1 MFAMEKH
8 MHQSKN
14 ATISLSFAN
23 IKLYILLA
31 LSSIFLASCGGSS
44 SNDGS
49 GGNSGSTI
57 TVGLFKG
64 PTVGASCDITDASG
78 KTINR
83 ITGPKGLS
91 IESSSISPGILTVS
105 CSGGTYIDEATNA
118 EVDAPN
124 MRAVAYYPGGDF
136 KIIISPLS
144 EIAYQRA
151 IAVAGNVDSLDES
164 KVNAESEAV
173 ATLFGL
179 DGVNTLQTIPTPIVG
194 TNAATAED
202 NDEGRFAMVLAGLSK
217 MIGDSQ
223 GGTSTA
229 QVEAGIDAL
238 VKDLAEDGVFDTKD
252 SLIAGINSV
261 VVSNPSIDS
270 EVNATLTTAISD
282 ATLDATATLTA
293 VEAPAISVPNNTQ
306 YVYVVNT
313 AITNLVYSALE
324 SSGGAT
330 ECSISSLPQGL
341 QLNGTTT
348 LTVAPNRSGQCVI
361 SGTPSTVTATANYTL
376 TVSNAI
382 GSESAEISLTVNPEA
397 PNVADASAQTLTK
410 GTPATISF
418 DNTGGT
424 ITSCT
429 LDVTSDSLT
438 GTGLSLNSNDCS
450 ITGTPNTVTTL
461 NIVVVA
467 TNVTATDTANVS
479 ITINDEAPALQN
491 IPTKQI
497 FALNVAKTIT
507 FNNAGGGTLTEC
519 SVSPALPTGLTI
531 APNST
536 NTTCEITGSATTE
549 TPVATY
555 TITAKNA
562 TAQSNADV
570 AIEVVNII
578 PVNVVPIT
586 SSVFENAGSVVA
598 FRIETTPAPSSDL
611 TGTLNFGGNASTGGH
626 ASAAKSTFTIAAGT
640 TSTTLSINLTD
651 NEYPNSARVFT
662 AQVSSVSDT
671 TYGPG
676 ATGRI
681 DITDNDAPYVVTVS
695 GTNAPLTEADNAIL
709 TFTIS
714 TNRAVA
720 TNDAVT
726 VDLSYGD
733 SSTTA
738 DVSGTSDFSNI
749 PTQVVISAGENSAT
763 LELPLV
769 NDNTVERTEYVNAAI
784 SNATNAHGGSFAIG
798 SSQTATISDNDTYQ
812 ISIAKI
818 RDGAENNN
826 DSPTSAQFA
835 VTVTPANETGGDIT
849 GTLIYDGTADQGT
862 DYTAKNT
869 FSISNGASSDT
880 IELPIR
886 ENPNGEGNQTIEVS
900 INTSTISVSGGY
912 DYSVAQDSATASII
926 DDDITQIII
935 NRVTENITE
944 SSATGV
950 ELFTVSVL
958 NADSSLMTN
967 NGLGAISGTIT
978 FSGDAFTGNDVTT
991 PSATTFNFP
1000 LGSIT
1005 NPQTITFNIN
1015 QDTTPENTEQITA
1028 QITAVV
1034 DGVNADSYSVNTN
1047 PVSVGVEDDSD
1058 NYTITIGSP
1067 VNATEGTTNPQ
1078 FTLTTDPA
1086 VASGD
1091 TITVNLSYTGSAD
1104 TTGTSDFSNLP
1115 DSATI
1120 TTGTTGTLILT
1131 LATDD
1136 GIVELDETVI
1146 ATIDSATNANGISLN
1161 IGTPNN
1167 STATINDN
1175 DTHSVSIAKATDGD
1189 GTEDSND
1196 NTLEFVISVTPPN
1209 TEADITGTLILSG
1222 TNIDANDFTGVA
1234 NTSFPN
1240 VPFTIT
1246 TSDNG
1251 SQTIT
1256 IGIADP
1262 DDAEGS
1268 ETVIAT
1274 LNNSFTSGG
1283 YSTTVASNNSAN
1295 ATITDNDITA
1305 VKIRALPTTVAES
1318 DTNQTISYE
1327 VYLDGSAVGGA
1338 INPVSGTITF
1348 SGATTQVLDSTAQ
1361 PFNITS
1367 GSAQTIQLT
1376 LIGDTTPE
1384 AVSTL
1389 TATIDPNSITNTA
1402 QFQASSPDNSAT
1414 ITITDDDNYT
1424 ITIGSPVNATEG
1436 GTNPQFTLTTD
1447 PAVASGDTITV
1458 NLSYTG
1464 SADTTGTSDFS
1475 NLPDSATITTGTTG
1489 TLILTLATDDGIVE
1503 LDETVIATIDSATN
1517 ANGISLN
1524 IGTPNNSTATI
1535 NDNDTHSVSIAKAT
1549 DGDGTEDSNDNTLEF
1564 VISVTPPNT
1573 EADITGTLILSGTNI
1588 DANDFTGV
1596 ANTSFPNVPFTIT
1609 TSDNGSQTITIGI
1622 ADPDDAE
1629 GLETVIATLNNSF
1642 TSGGYS
1648 TTLASNNS
1656 ANATITDNDI
1666 TAVKI
1671 RALPTTVAESDTN
1684 QTISYEV
1691 YLDGSAVGGA
1701 INPVSGTITF
1711 SGATTQVLDSTAQP
1725 FNITSGSAQTIQLTL
1740 IGDTT
1745 PEAVSTLTA
1754 TIDPNSITNTAQFQ
1768 ASSPDNSATI
1778 TITDDDNYTITIG
1791 SPVNATEG
1799 GTNPQFTLTT
1809 DPAVASG
1816 DTITVNLSYTGSADT
1831 TGTSDFSNL
1840 PDSATIT
1847 TGTTGTLILTL
1858 ATDDGIVELDETV
1871 IATIDSATNANGIS
1885 LNIGTPN
1892 NSSTVTI
1899 NDNDTYQISIA
1910 KIRDGA
1916 ENNNDSPTSA
1926 QFAVTVTPANETGGD
1941 ITGTLIYDGTA
1952 DQGTD
1957 YTAKNTFSISNGA
1970 SSDTI
1975 ELPIR
1980 ENPNGEGNQT
1990 IEVSINTSTISV
2002 SGGYDYSVA
2011 QDSATA
2017 SIIDDDITQI
2027 IINRVTENITESSAT
2042 GVELFTVS
2050 VLNADS
2056 SLMTNN
2062 GLGAISGTITFSGD
2076 AFTGNDVTTPSAT
2089 TFNFPLG
2096 SITNP
2101 QTITFNINQDTTPEN
2116 TEQIT
2121 AQITAVVDGVNAD
2134 SYSVNTNPVSV
2145 GVEDDSDNYTITIG
2159 SPVNATEGTTNP
2171 QFTLTTDPAVASG
2184 DTITVNLSY
2193 TGSADTTGTS
2203 DFSNLPD
2210 SATITTGTTGTL
2222 ILTLATDDGIVEL
2235 DETVIATIDSATNAN
2250 GISLNIGTPNNST
2263 ATINDND
2270 THSVSIAKATDGDG
2284 TEDSNDNT
2292 LEFVISVTPP
2302 NTEADITG
2310 TLILSGTNIDA
2321 NDFTGVANTSFPNVP
2336 FTITTSD
2343 NGSQTITIG
2352 IADPDDAEGLETVIA
2367 TLNNSFTSGGYSTT
2381 VASNNS
2387 ANATITDNDAYTI
2400 SIESVANA
2408 VVTEGDVNKPT
2419 FRVVANHPVLAGDS
2433 INVAI
2438 SYTGSA
2444 SGSDDISTPTT
2455 VTIPAGATSATYTVD
2470 VVDDN
2475 ITESNESFT
2484 IALND
2489 SQENTTSNGIAV
2501 NRSSTL
2507 SAQAITYTINND
2519 DIATV
2524 NFDAN
2529 SSSANEGNSGTSSAD
2544 VTLSM
2549 TNPSS
2554 AATTITY
2561 TVGGT
2566 ANNPDDHTLSDGTI
2580 TIPAGQTVGT
2590 ITITDIRGDNVV
2602 EDDETVIITITR
2614 LTGAEL
2620 GSTLTHTY
2628 TITNDDIA
2636 TVNFDASSSSANE
2649 GNSGTSSADVT
2660 LSMTNPSSAAT
2671 TITYTVGG
2679 TANNPDDHTLSD
2691 GTITIP
2697 AGQTV
2702 GTITIT
2708 DIRGDNVVEDDETVI
2723 ITITRLTGAEL
2734 GSTLTHTYTI
2744 TNDDTTTL
2752 QFASGL
2758 PTSGLES
2765 ATALT
2770 LTVTLTNPAAH
2781 TITAGVTANASSSAT
2796 SDGTDYTLPNSV
2808 TINAGDTVGTIS
2820 ITINDDNTVEE
2831 TETIVVDLSNVS
2843 GIAGVS
2849 LGSPVQHTYNI
2860 TNDDTTTV
2868 NFDASS
2874 SSANEGNSGTS
2885 SAAVT
2890 LSMTNPSSAAT
2901 TITYTVGGTANNPD
2915 DHTLSDGTIT
2925 IPAGQTAGTITITD
2939 IRGDNVVED
2948 DETVIITITRLTG
2961 AELGSTLTH
2970 TYTITNDDIATVN
2983 FAASSSSANE
2993 GNSGTSSAD
3002 VTLSMTNPSS
3012 AATTIT
3018 YTVDGTANN
3027 PDDHTLSGGTITIP
3041 AGQTVGTITIT
3052 DIRGDNVVEDD
3063 ETVIITITR
3072 LTGAE
3077 LGSTLTHTY
3086 TITNDDIATV
3096 NFDASSSSANEG
3108 NLGTSSADVTL
3119 SMTNPSSAAT
3129 TITYTVDGTANNPD
3143 DHTLSDGTIT
3153 IPAGQTVGTITITD
3167 IRGDN
3172 VVEYD
3177 ETVII
3182 TITRLTGAE
3191 LGSTLTHT
3199 YTITNDD
3206 THSVAIAKATD
3217 GDGTED
3223 SNDNTLEFV
3232 ISVTPPNTQAD
3243 ITGTLILSGT
3253 NIDANDFIGV
3263 ANTSFPNVP
3272 FTIATSDNGS
3282 QTITIGIAD
3291 PDDAE
3296 GSETVTATLNN
3307 SFTSGGYSVTV
3318 APSPDNSATATITDN
3333 DIVNIATIT
3342 AQVGANSATMQI
3354 TNPTF
3359 FDEYTVY
3366 LSNDVDCDTA
3376 NYSLCTN
3383 GQTQST
3389 SANQTTEFTATS
3401 LTLDGTPTFGVLQT
3415 ASTQY
3420 GEFSISL
3427 DKFNKRQS
3435 QVVEM
3440 NGDLYVIGG
3449 NAADGRKNDVWKSS
3463 DNGQN
3468 WVELLA
3474 DNPNPGNNQFT
3485 PRSSHR
3491 VVVKNDVIY
3500 VIGGFDTANT
3510 NDVWKSTDGE
3520 TWEEVLGHT
3529 NNPGNDQFTPRR
3541 RHEVVVKDDEMYLIG
3556 GNGNSARLNDVWKST
3571 DNGETWEEVTENAAF
3586 TARQDHQVVVKGS
3599 DMYLIGGSATDER
3612 KNDVWKS
3619 TNGETWTLV
3628 ISNNNNLTDD
3638 SHFSPRWGHQVVVK
3652 DDQMYL
3658 IGGTDS
3664 GGNKNDVWKSNG
3676 GTWTLVISHDETPA
3690 GTQFSARNTHQVVVL
3705 DDDMYL
3711 ISGIVGTDERTNDV
3725 WKSTDGRDWKV
3736 VNNSSAEFT
3745 PREYHRVVEMD
3756 GELYLIGGDDGIRRN
3771 DIWKS
3776 TDTGKTWTQV
3786 ETEGTIFSARRKHQ
3800 VVVKG
3805 SDMYVIGGNDGLHKS
3820 DVWKST
3826 DKGVTWTELTKNA
3839 AFTARGVHQVVVIDN
3854 TMYLMGG
3861 WLTTQNITN
3870 DVWSST
3876 DGQNWT
3882 RVTPTSTN
3890 SVFSERYAHQVVTLG
3905 EDMYLI
3911 GGRDKNKRF
3920 NDIWKSTDKGKTW
3933 AEVTT
3938 TGSKFTPRRDHQVL
3952 GVGTNTMYVIGG
3964 RDDSGRRND
3973 IWKSTDQG
3981 VTWTEIS
3988 EHDANSKTKFAPRQ
4002 AHQVVAIDGT
4012 MFVIGGHTDDG
4023 YVNDVWSSTDGENWL
4038 FHAKAVVAL
4047 KKDQPEL
4054 SNTGTTTATFGDAPL
4069 TVSTEGGTGTGTVS
4083 ASSSN
4088 AGVATVSG
4096 TQITI
4101 TGPGTTTIT
4110 ITKAGDDNYYET
4122 SDTYTLT
4129 VGLKPAYTVSVQS
4142 VGNTTVTEGDGNNLQ
4157 FKVEL
4162 DRAVETG
4169 DSVTAQINYSGTANN
4184 DNDTTNRQTSV
4195 TIPAGTNTAMVSIS
4209 VQDDNIAE
4217 VAKQL
4222 VVTLNTTQQYY
4233 STNKNPITVN
4243 TNAQSVIFTI
4253 NDDEFANTNNTNI
4266 TGHNAQAYTAT
4277 VNIAFSQTF
4286 TNTGDPATACSIAP
4300 VLPTGISINLVN
4312 GTCEISG
4319 TATENIESL
4328 NYTVSAS
4335 NIRGTSTATISF
4347 EVVDAPNI
4355 TALQPLVQVVQ
4366 GQNINQPITLT
4377 SNSGGPITEYG
4388 MVAANG
4394 LEVDENIPGLNFD
4407 TLTGQLSG
4415 NVQFTAAVG
4424 IATYTITATGPNGAT
4439 SQATIQIQ
4447 VTQGLQAP
4455 QISDLTYNATTE
4467 IAIPASTVVLPN
4479 TGGAIDIWEITGTG
4493 VTGPIN
4499 DLYTIGNGLTFNQRT
4514 GEVGGTPAG
4523 PAAETNYTVNAGNNS
4538 GFNSAT
4544 LTLTVLSKPVSNVN
4558 VPMTITSYPIMSGQ
4572 TESNIDVRVEV
4583 DTNAATNTYEVE
4595 YRFKSDNSGNWSL
4608 NLRTA
4613 TPFTG
4618 TLPDFATYNNGDTL
4632 SYRVTVTNAQ
4642 NAINIVTK
4650 ESTVSTSSTYSIS
4663 DSRVIEGVDGTK
4675 TMVFTIVREG
4685 NTSTSGSVE
4694 FAVDA
4699 SSSAGSVTTIADL
4712 ANTYESGTGTVDN
4725 DYVGATSGTVTFPA
4739 SGAQVQTIAFTINGD
4754 YWKEF
4759 NQKIVVTIGT
4769 PTGGTILRSTGIG
4782 VINEVDAG
4790 AMTGLFAL
4798 TDLNPEKVTYAI
4810 RVRRS
4815 SDNVEQ
4821 DIGFDHNGN
4830 LDTTALLAFVG
4841 TGANDHG
4848 YVSVWYDQSDYDQ
4861 NLTQVNRD
4869 QQGTIV
4875 SAGQLV
4881 VGSTG
4886 EPVISF
4892 NEGRNGTY
4900 DGFNNDFDY
4909 MQMTGNSASVE
4920 NLVID
4925 FTMQVNTTTSSALAN
4940 FGQTNQNGD
4949 YTNRISIHPM
4959 NLAAGSGETTFFDS
4973 NKGNIANSDPDAT
4986 KQTLGELEQVN
4997 FALSGDN
5004 NANAGTATLNNTDAA
5019 RVMFIN
5025 GESVS
5030 NQAGGLSDNIVLGP
5044 TWYIGAAAATTQNVD
5059 LHQPMPVMLSEF
5071 SLYES
5076 NELQTAANAFT
5087 GSSNND
5093 VFTYAGD
5100 LENIDGSAGY
5110 DVLYINS
5117 NTTPTITLDTTANS
5131 ATSTLGVNSIERII
5145 AAGNGQNDVITITDA
5160 LVDSTDEDVIEI
5172 QMDSTDT
5179 LTLPNSFNVGS
5190 SATETYNGISYT
5202 VYTHNTNTALRVFV
5216 SGSPTVSN

>member
-105 CSGGTYIDEATNA
+105 CSGGTYIDEATNTN
-118 EVDAPN
+118 VDAPN

-136 KIIISPLS
+136 EIIISPLS

-179 DGVNTLQTIPTPIVG
+179 DEVKILQTIPTPVVG
-194 TNAATAED
+194 TEAATAKD
-202 NDEGRFAMVLAGLSK
+202 DPEGRFAMVLAGLSK
-217 MIGDSQ
+217 MIYDSQ

-238 VKDLAEDGVFDTKD
+238 VKDLAEDGVFNTKG
-252 SLIAGINSV
+252 SLIAGINDV

-270 EVNATLTTAISD
+270 TVDTTTLTTAISN

-293 VEAPAISVPNNTQ
+293 VETPTISVSTTTQ

-313 AITNLVYSALE
+313 AITDLVYSALK
-324 SSGGAT
+324 SSGGGAT

-348 LTVAPNRSGQCVI
+348 LTAAPNRSGQCVI
-361 SGTPSTVTATANYTL
+361 SGTPSTVTATASYTL

-382 GSESAEISLTVNPEA
+382 GSESTEINLTVNPEA
-397 PNVADASAQTLTK
+397 PNVADVSAQTLTK
-410 GTPATISF
+410 GTPATITF
-418 DNTGGT
+418 GNAGGT

-461 NIVVVA
+461 NIVVAA
-467 TNVTATDTANVS
+467 TNVTATDTANVA
-479 ITINDEAPALQN
+479 ITINDEAPALQD

-497 FALNVAKTIT
+497 FVLNVDKTIT

-562 TAQSNADV
+562 TAQSTADV

-640 TSTTLSINLTD
+640 TSTTLTVNVTD
-651 NEYPNSARVFT
+651 NEYPNSVRVFT
-662 AQVSSVSDT
+662 AQVVSVNDA

-676 ATGRI
+676 ATGSLEI
-681 DITDNDAPYVVTVS
+681 ADNDAPYTVTVS

-720 TNDAVT
+720 TDDAVT

-738 DVSGTSDFSNI
+738 DVSGISDFSNI

-798 SSQTATISDNDTYQ
+798 SSQTA
-812 ISIAKI
+812 
-818 RDGAENNN
+818 
-826 DSPTSAQFA
+826 
-835 VTVTPANETGGDIT
+835 
-849 GTLIYDGTADQGT
+849 
-862 DYTAKNT
+862 
-869 FSISNGASSDT
+869 
-880 IELPIR
+880 
-886 ENPNGEGNQTIEVS
+886 
-900 INTSTISVSGGY
+900 
-912 DYSVAQDSATASII
+912 
-926 DDDITQIII
+926 
-935 NRVTENITE
+935 
-944 SSATGV
+944 
-950 ELFTVSVL
+950 
-958 NADSSLMTN
+958 
-967 NGLGAISGTIT
+967 
-978 FSGDAFTGNDVTT
+978 
-991 PSATTFNFP
+991 
-1000 LGSIT
+1000 
-1005 NPQTITFNIN
+1005 
-1015 QDTTPENTEQITA
+1015 
-1028 QITAVV
+1028 
-1034 DGVNADSYSVNTN
+1034 
-1047 PVSVGVEDDSD
+1047 
-1058 NYTITIGSP
+1058 
-1067 VNATEGTTNPQ
+1067 
-1078 FTLTTDPA
+1078 
-1086 VASGD
+1086 
-1091 TITVNLSYTGSAD
+1091 
-1104 TTGTSDFSNLP
+1104 
-1115 DSATI
+1115 
-1120 TTGTTGTLILT
+1120 
-1131 LATDD
+1131 
-1136 GIVELDETVI
+1136 
-1146 ATIDSATNANGISLN
+1146 
-1161 IGTPNN
+1161 
-1167 STATINDN
+1167 
-1175 DTHSVSIAKATDGD
+1175 
-1189 GTEDSND
+1189 
-1196 NTLEFVISVTPPN
+1196 
-1209 TEADITGTLILSG
+1209 
-1222 TNIDANDFTGVA
+1222 
-1234 NTSFPN
+1234 
-1240 VPFTIT
+1240 
-1246 TSDNG
+1246 
-1251 SQTIT
+1251 
-1256 IGIADP
+1256 
-1262 DDAEGS
+1262 
-1268 ETVIAT
+1268 
-1274 LNNSFTSGG
+1274 
-1283 YSTTVASNNSAN
+1283 
-1295 ATITDNDITA
+1295 
-1305 VKIRALPTTVAES
+1305 
-1318 DTNQTISYE
+1318 
-1327 VYLDGSAVGGA
+1327 
-1338 INPVSGTITF
+1338 
-1348 SGATTQVLDSTAQ
+1348 
-1361 PFNITS
+1361 
-1367 GSAQTIQLT
+1367 
-1376 LIGDTTPE
+1376 
-1384 AVSTL
+1384 
-1389 TATIDPNSITNTA
+1389 
-1402 QFQASSPDNSAT
+1402 
-1414 ITITDDDNYT
+1414 
-1424 ITIGSPVNATEG
+1424 
-1436 GTNPQFTLTTD
+1436 
-1447 PAVASGDTITV
+1447 
-1458 NLSYTG
+1458 
-1464 SADTTGTSDFS
+1464 
-1475 NLPDSATITTGTTG
+1475 
-1489 TLILTLATDDGIVE
+1489 
-1503 LDETVIATIDSATN
+1503 
-1517 ANGISLN
+1517 
-1524 IGTPNNSTATI
+1524 
-1535 NDNDTHSVSIAKAT
+1535 
-1549 DGDGTEDSNDNTLEF
+1549 
-1564 VISVTPPNT
+1564 
-1573 EADITGTLILSGTNI
+1573 
-1588 DANDFTGV
+1588 
-1596 ANTSFPNVPFTIT
+1596 
-1609 TSDNGSQTITIGI
+1609 
-1622 ADPDDAE
+1622 
-1629 GLETVIATLNNSF
+1629 
-1642 TSGGYS
+1642 
-1648 TTLASNNS
+1648 
-1656 ANATITDNDI
+1656 
-1666 TAVKI
+1666 
-1671 RALPTTVAESDTN
+1671 
-1684 QTISYEV
+1684 
-1691 YLDGSAVGGA
+1691 
-1701 INPVSGTITF
+1701 
-1711 SGATTQVLDSTAQP
+1711 
-1725 FNITSGSAQTIQLTL
+1725 
-1740 IGDTT
+1740 
-1745 PEAVSTLTA
+1745 
-1754 TIDPNSITNTAQFQ
+1754 
-1768 ASSPDNSATI
+1768 
-1778 TITDDDNYTITIG
+1778 
-1791 SPVNATEG
+1791 
-1799 GTNPQFTLTT
+1799 
-1809 DPAVASG
+1809 
-1816 DTITVNLSYTGSADT
+1816 
-1831 TGTSDFSNL
+1831 
-1840 PDSATIT
+1840 
-1847 TGTTGTLILTL
+1847 
-1858 ATDDGIVELDETV
+1858 
-1871 IATIDSATNANGIS
+1871 
-1885 LNIGTPN
+1885 
-1892 NSSTVTI
+1892 TI

-2027 IINRVTENITESSAT
+2027 IINRVTENVTESSAT

-2159 SPVNATEGTTNP
+2159 SPVNATEGGTNP

-2250 GISLNIGTPNNST
+2250 GVNLNIGTPNNSST

-2302 NTEADITG
+2302 NTQADITG
-2310 TLILSGTNIDA
+2310 TLILSGTNVDA
-2321 NDFTGVANTSFPNVP
+2321 NDFTGVDNFPNVP

-2387 ANATITDNDAYTI
+2387 ANATITDNDITTVKIRALPTTVAESDTNQTISYEVYLDGSAVGGAINPVSGTITFSGATTQVLDSTAQPFNITSGSAQTIQLTLIGDTTPEAVSTLTATIEPNSITNTEQFQASSPDNSATITITDDDNYTI
-2400 SIESVANA
+2400 TIGSPVNA
-2408 VVTEGDVNKPT
+2408 TEGGTNPQFTLTTDPAVASGDTITVN
-2419 FRVVANHPVLAGDS
+2419 L
-2433 INVAI
+2433 

-2444 SGSDDISTPTT
+2444 DTTGTSDFSNLPD
-2455 VTIPAGATSATYTVD
+2455 SATITTGTTGTLTLTLA
-2470 VVDDN
+2470 DD
-2475 ITESNESFT
+2475 
-2484 IALND
+2484 
-2489 SQENTTSNGIAV
+2489 GIIE
-2501 NRSSTL
+2501 L
-2507 SAQAITYTINND
+2507 
-2519 DIATV
+2519 
-2524 NFDAN
+2524 
-2529 SSSANEGNSGTSSAD
+2529 
-2544 VTLSM
+2544 
-2549 TNPSS
+2549 
-2554 AATTITY
+2554 
-2561 TVGGT
+2561 
-2566 ANNPDDHTLSDGTI
+2566 
-2580 TIPAGQTVGT
+2580 
-2590 ITITDIRGDNVV
+2590 
-2602 EDDETVIITITR
+2602 DETVIATI
-2614 LTGAEL
+2614 
-2620 GSTLTHTY
+2620 
-2628 TITNDDIA
+2628 D
-2636 TVNFDASSSSANE
+2636 
-2649 GNSGTSSADVT
+2649 
-2660 LSMTNPSSAAT
+2660 
-2671 TITYTVGG
+2671 
-2679 TANNPDDHTLSD
+2679 
-2691 GTITIP
+2691 
-2697 AGQTV
+2697 
-2702 GTITIT
+2702 
-2708 DIRGDNVVEDDETVI
+2708 
-2723 ITITRLTGAEL
+2723 
-2734 GSTLTHTYTI
+2734 
-2744 TNDDTTTL
+2744 
-2752 QFASGL
+2752 
-2758 PTSGLES
+2758 S
-2765 ATALT
+2765 ATNANGVNLNIGT
-2770 LTVTLTNPAAH
+2770 PNNSQ
-2781 TITAGVTANASSSAT
+2781 TA
-2796 SDGTDYTLPNSV
+2796 
-2808 TINAGDTVGTIS
+2808 
-2820 ITINDDNTVEE
+2820 TINDN
-2831 TETIVVDLSNVS
+2831 
-2843 GIAGVS
+2843 
-2849 LGSPVQHTYNI
+2849 
-2860 TNDDTTTV
+2860 
-2868 NFDASS
+2868 
-2874 SSANEGNSGTS
+2874 
-2885 SAAVT
+2885 
-2890 LSMTNPSSAAT
+2890 
-2901 TITYTVGGTANNPD
+2901 
-2915 DHTLSDGTIT
+2915 
-2925 IPAGQTAGTITITD
+2925 
-2939 IRGDNVVED
+2939 
-2948 DETVIITITRLTG
+2948 
-2961 AELGSTLTH
+2961 
-2970 TYTITNDDIATVN
+2970 
-2983 FAASSSSANE
+2983 
-2993 GNSGTSSAD
+2993 
-3002 VTLSMTNPSS
+3002 
-3012 AATTIT
+3012 
-3018 YTVDGTANN
+3018 
-3027 PDDHTLSGGTITIP
+3027 
-3041 AGQTVGTITIT
+3041 
-3052 DIRGDNVVEDD
+3052 
-3063 ETVIITITR
+3063 
-3072 LTGAE
+3072 
-3077 LGSTLTHTY
+3077 
-3086 TITNDDIATV
+3086 
-3096 NFDASSSSANEG
+3096 
-3108 NLGTSSADVTL
+3108 
-3119 SMTNPSSAAT
+3119 
-3129 TITYTVDGTANNPD
+3129 
-3143 DHTLSDGTIT
+3143 
-3153 IPAGQTVGTITITD
+3153 
-3167 IRGDN
+3167 
-3172 VVEYD
+3172 
-3177 ETVII
+3177 
-3182 TITRLTGAE
+3182 
-3191 LGSTLTHT
+3191 
-3199 YTITNDD
+3199 D
-3206 THSVAIAKATD
+3206 THSVSIAKATD

-3253 NIDANDFIGV
+3253 NVDANDFTGV
-3263 ANTSFPNVP
+3263 DNFPNVP
-3272 FTIATSDNGS
+3272 FTITTSDNGS

-3296 GSETVTATLNN
+3296 GLETVIATLNNSFTSGGYSTTVASNNSANATITDNDITTVKIRALPTTVAESDTNQTISYEVYLDGSAVGGAINPVSGTITFSGATTQVLDSTAQPFNITSGSAQTIQLTLIGDTTPEAVSTLTATIEPNSITNTEQFQASSPDNSATITITDDDNYTITIGSPVNATEGGTNPQFTLTTDPAVASGDTITVNLSYTGSADTTGTSDFSNLPDSATITTGTTGTLILTLATDDGIVELDETVIATIDSATNANGVNLNIGTPNNSSTATINDNDTHSVSIAKATDGDGTEDSNDNTLEFVISVTPPNTQADITGTLILSGTNVDANDFTGVDNFPNVPFTITTSDNGSQTITIGIADPDDAEGLETVIATLNNSFTSGGYSTTVASNNSANATITDNDITTVKIRALPTTVAESDTNQTISYEVYLDGSAVGGAINPVSGTITFSGATTQVVDSTAQPFNITSGSAQTIQLTLIGDTTPEAVSTLTATIEPNSITNTEQFQASSPDNSATITITDDDNYTITIGSPVNATEGGTNPQFTLTTDPAVASGDTITVNLSYTGSADTTGTSDFSNLPDSATITTGTTGTLTLTLADDGIIELDETVIATIDSATNANGVNLNIGTPNNSQTATINDNDTHSVSIAKATDGDGTEDSNDNTLEFVISVTPPNTQADITGTLILSGTNVDANDFTGVDNFPNVPFTITTSDNGSQTITIGIADPDDAEGLETVIATLNNSFTSGGYSTTVASNNSANATITDNDITTVKIRALPTTVAESDTNQTISYEVYLDGSAVGGAINPVSGTITFSGATTQVLDSTAQPFNITSGSAQTIQLTLIGDTTPEAVSTLTATIEPNSITNTEQFQASSPDNSATITITDDDNYTITIGSPVNATEGGTNPQFTLTTDPAVASGDTITVNLSYTGSADTTGTSDFSNLPDSATITTGTTGTLTLTLADDGIIELDETVIATIDSATNANGVNLNIGTPNNSQTATINDNDTHSVSIAKATDGDGTEDSNDNTLEFVISVTPPNTQADITGTLILSGTNVDANDFTGVDNFPNVPFTITTSDNGSQTITIGIADPDDAEGLETVIATLNN

-3376 NYSLCTN
+3376 NYSSCTN

-3389 SANQTTEFTATS
+3389 AANQTTEFTATS

-3468 WVELLA
+3468 WVEVLA

-3491 VVVKNDVIY
+3491 IVVKNDVIY

-3520 TWEEVLGHT
+3520 TWEEVLRHT
-3529 NNPGNDQFTPRR
+3529 NNPGNNQFTPRR
-3541 RHEVVVKDDEMYLIG
+3541 RHQVVVKDDEMYLIG

-3599 DMYLIGGSATDER
+3599 EMYLIGGSATDER

-3745 PREYHRVVEMD
+3745 PREHHRVVEMD

-3805 SDMYVIGGNDGLHKS
+3805 SDMYVIGGNDGLHKN
-3820 DVWKST
+3820 DVWKSD

-4169 DSVTAQINYSGTANN
+4169 DSVTAQINYSGTANS

-4286 TNTGDPATACSIAP
+4286 TNTGGPATGCSIAP
-4300 VLPTGISINLVN
+4300 VLPAGISINLVN

-4377 SNSGGPITEYG
+4377 SNSGGPITEYE

-4394 LEVDENIPGLNFD
+4394 FEVDVNLGLNFD

-4415 NVQFTAAVG
+4415 NPSMFAAP
-4424 IATYTITATGPNGAT
+4424 ATYTITATGPNGAT
-4439 SQATIQIQ
+4439 SQATVQIE
-4447 VTQGLQAP
+4447 VTQFLQAP

-4467 IAIPASTVVLPN
+4467 IAIPASTVILPN
-4479 TGGAIDIWEITGTG
+4479 TGGAIDTWEIAGTG

-4499 DLYTIGNGLTFNQRT
+4499 DLYTIGNGLTFNERT

-4523 PAAETNYTVNAGNNS
+4523 PAAETNYTVTARNNS

-4583 DTNAATNTYEVE
+4583 DTDGTTNTYEVE

-4613 TPFTG
+4613 TPFSEE

-4642 NAINIVTK
+4642 NAINQVTK
-4650 ESTVSTSSTYSIS
+4650 QSEVSTESTYAIS

-4675 TMVFTIVREG
+4675 TMVFTIFREG
-4685 NTSTSGSVE
+4685 NNSQQGSVE

-4699 SSSAGSVTTIADL
+4699 SSSAGSMTTIADL

-4739 SGAQVQTIAFTINGD
+4739 GGAQVQTIEFTINGD

-4892 NEGRNGTY
+4892 NEGLNGAY

-4909 MQMTGNSASVE
+4909 MQMQGDTTPVE

-4925 FTMQVNTTTSSALAN
+4925 FTMQVNTATSSALAN
-4940 FGQTNQNGD
+4940 FGETNQNGN
-4949 YTNRISIHPM
+4949 YANRITIHPM
-4959 NLAAGSGETTFFDS
+4959 NLAAGGGETTFFDS
-4973 NKGNIANSDPDAT
+4973 NKGNINNSAPDAT

-5030 NQAGGLSDNIVLGP
+5030 NHAGGLSDNIVLGP